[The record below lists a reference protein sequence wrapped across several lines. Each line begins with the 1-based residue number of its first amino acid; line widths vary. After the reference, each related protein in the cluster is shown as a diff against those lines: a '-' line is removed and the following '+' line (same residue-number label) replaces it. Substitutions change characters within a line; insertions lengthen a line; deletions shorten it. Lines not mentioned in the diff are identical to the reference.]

1 MTNHQANLTARRAVA
16 LYRVSTTKQGRS
28 GLGLDAQRDAVH
40 RFLNPGWELVDEIV
54 EVASGRAGQREGLDK
69 ALSLCRAHNAVL
81 LIARLC
87 RLSRDPILLM
97 ELEKSGVEFV
107 AVDMPFATQVTIR
120 LMAVLAAE
128 EARLVSER
136 TKQALAA
143 RRERGLPLGGN
154 NPNIRHHSEAAAA
167 SSSAVRIEKAK
178 GRAKDMMP
186 LIHTLRSEGNM
197 TLGQIARGLNAKGVS
212 TPRGSKWRPQSVSNL
227 LRLQANL
234 EG

>member
-1 MTNHQANLTARRAVA
+1 
-16 LYRVSTTKQGRS
+16 
-28 GLGLDAQRDAVH
+28 
-40 RFLNPGWELVDEIV
+40 
-54 EVASGRAGQREGLDK
+54 
-69 ALSLCRAHNAVL
+69 
-81 LIARLC
+81 
-87 RLSRDPILLM
+87 
-97 ELEKSGVEFV
+97 
-107 AVDMPFATQVTIR
+107 
-120 LMAVLAAE
+120 
-128 EARLVSER
+128 
-136 TKQALAA
+136 
-143 RRERGLPLGGN
+143 LGGN

-178 GRAKDMMP
+178 GRAKDMIP